1 MVNRTVIITAGGI
14 GKRIGKDIPKQFI
27 LLGELPILAHTIS
40 VFHSFDPSIEILV
53 TLPSEWIVYWKSSIK
68 TIGFDLPHQIIAGG
82 EERFHSI
89 QNALRYATGEHIAV
103 HDGVRPFVSNE
114 TIARCFLSLNDARAV
129 VPVLMIK
136 DTIRKISGGTNQAA
150 NRASFR
156 LVHTPQCFHE
166 KTLRLAYEQEF
177 TPSITDDATLV
188 EQTGESIYFVESN
201 EENIKIT
208 TPFDLSIAQSFFL
221 KK

>member
-40 VFHSFDPSIEILV
+40 VFHTFDPSIEILV
-53 TLPSEWIVYWKSSIK
+53 TLPLEWIVYWKSSIK
-68 TIGFDLPHQIIAGG
+68 KLGFDIPHQIIAGG

-103 HDGVRPFVSNE
+103 HDGVRPFVSIE
-114 TIARCFLSLNDARAV
+114 TITRCFLSLNDAKAV

-136 DTIRKISGGTNQAA
+136 DTIRKISEGTNQSA
-150 NRASFR
+150 NRDSFR

-166 KTLRLAYEQEF
+166 KTLRLAYKQDF
-177 TPSITDDATLV
+177 MPSITDDATLA
-188 EQTGESIYFVESN
+188 EQIGEPICFVESN

>member
-40 VFHSFDPSIEILV
+40 VFHTFDPSIEILV

-68 TIGFDLPHQIIAGG
+68 KIGFDIPHQIIAGG

-103 HDGVRPFVSNE
+103 HDGVRPFVSIE
-114 TIARCFLSLNDARAV
+114 TITRCFLSLNVVKAV

-136 DTIRKISGGTNQAA
+136 DTIRKISEGTNQSA

-166 KTLRLAYEQEF
+166 KTLRLAYEQDF
-177 TPSITDDATLV
+177 MPSITDDATLV
-188 EQTGESIYFVESN
+188 EQIGEPICFVESN

>member
-14 GKRIGKDIPKQFI
+14 GKRMGKDIPKQFI

-40 VFHSFDPSIEILV
+40 VFYAFDPSIEILV
-53 TLPSEWIVYWKSSIK
+53 TLPAEWILYWKSSIK
-68 TIGFDLPHQIIAGG
+68 KSGFDIPHQIIAGG
-82 EERFHSI
+82 EARFHSI
-89 QNALRYATGEHIAV
+89 QNALRYANGKHIAV
-103 HDGVRPFVSNE
+103 HDGVRPFVSIE
-114 TIARCFLSLNDARAV
+114 TITRCFLSLNDASAV
-129 VPVLMIK
+129 VPVLTIK
-136 DTIRKISGGTNQAA
+136 DTIRKISEGTNQSA
-150 NRASFR
+150 NRSSFR

-166 KTLRLAYEQEF
+166 KTLRLAYEQDF
-177 TPSITDDATLV
+177 MPLITDDATLV
-188 EQTGESIYFVESN
+188 EQIGVPICFVESN